1 MKKTNAKEWS
11 EILTRVETLG
21 KATAKRQVKATE
33 LAALLKYILF
43 ELIRKDPTNSD
54 IVDSFYE
61 YLDDGVEILDEA
73 RPSSGNTE
81 FCVALLARAG
91 WRVGYYDETN
101 HKFYLRDLDG
111 NSLDPYYDR
120 IISCNGTE
128 YVISSDHTRIFDLN
142 A

>member
-1 MKKTNAKEWS
+1 MKQTNAKEWIK
-11 EILTRVETLG
+11 ILDRVSVLG
-21 KATAKRQVKATE
+21 NATPQHQVTASE

-43 ELIRKDPTNSD
+43 ELIRKDPTPTE

-61 YLDDGVEILDEA
+61 YLDDQIEVLDEA
-73 RPSSGNTE
+73 RPSSGNTK

-111 NSLDPYYDR
+111 NSLDSYYDR
-120 IISCNGTE
+120 ILSCNGTD
-128 YVISSDHTRIFDLN
+128 YVISSDHSQIFDLN